1 MIKSRRTTSTW
12 SLKDIFSADSLVYIE
27 YESMRATCSFQ
38 VRVYMRVWKKR
49 ETQKIERYEVWGHLL
64 GAS

>member
-38 VRVYMRVWKKR
+38 VRVWEYEKK
-49 ETQKIERYEVWGHLL
+49 EKPKILNGMKYEDI
-64 GAS
+64 